1 MSTPSLG
8 RPLILLAFAS
18 SALHAQRPQLSS
30 GVRQYVVVDSPVV
43 IIRNVRVI
51 DGTGAAPR
59 ENQTVVIRDGRI
71 AAIGAATG
79 ADRGH
84 VVDGTGKSL
93 IPGFVM
99 LHEHLF
105 YPVGQGMY
113 AEQPSFPRL
122 YLGVGITTARTGG
135 SMDPY
140 ADIHIKRAI
149 DGGRI
154 PGPSLDVTAPYINGP
169 NPFTQMA
176 VIGSPEDARRHV
188 NYWADAGATSFKAY
202 MQISRAELRAAVEE
216 AHRRGMKITGHLCSV
231 TFREAAEIGIDNLE
245 HGLVAASDVMTGKR
259 PDACPGG
266 SGQVVSRLDI
276 PSDTTVQAIIR
287 ALVERR
293 VALTSTL
300 AVFEVSVPGRPSLP
314 RDAMALMTAE
324 GQLRYLRGRL
334 ASTSNPNNPW
344 ARALKNEM
352 IFEKMFADAG
362 GLLVVGTDPTSYGG
376 VIAGPASQ
384 MAIKLLVEAG
394 FTPVEAIRIATLNG
408 ATYLG
413 RADRIGT
420 IAVGKNAD
428 LVLIDGNPAQRID
441 DIERVE
447 IVFKDGVGYDAAK
460 LVASARA
467 TVGN

>member
-1 MSTPSLG
+1 MIRALV
-8 RPLILLAFAS
+8 LLTIGS
-18 SALHAQRPQLSS
+18 SVLRAQPTLSPA
-30 GVRQYVVVDSPVV
+30 VRQYVVADSPVV
-43 IIRNVRVI
+43 TIRNVRVI

-71 AAIGAATG
+71 AAIGATTG
-79 ADRGH
+79 AYQGH
-84 VVDGTGKSL
+84 VIDGTGKSL
-93 IPGFVM
+93 IPGLVM

-105 YPVGQGMY
+105 YPIGQGMY
-113 AEQPSFPRL
+113 GEQPSFPRL
-122 YLGVGITTARTGG
+122 YLAAGITTARTGG

-140 ADIHIKRAI
+140 ADINIKRAI
-149 DGGRI
+149 DDGRI

-169 NPFTQMA
+169 NPFTQMHL
-176 VIGSPEDARRHV
+176 VRTPDEARRHV
-188 NYWADAGATSFKAY
+188 SYWADAGATSFKAY
-202 MQISRAELRAAVEE
+202 MQISRETLRAAVDE
-216 AHRRGMKITGHLCSV
+216 AHKRGMKITGHLCSV

-245 HGLVAASDVMTGKR
+245 HGLVAASDVIPGKR
-259 PDACPGG
+259 PDTCPGG
-266 SGQVVSRLDI
+266 AGQVVSHLDVS
-276 PSDTTVQAIIR
+276 SDTTVRSIIR
-287 ALVERR
+287 ALVDRK

-300 AVFEVSVPGRPSLP
+300 AVFEVSVPGRPSLS
-314 RDAMALMTAE
+314 REVMELMTAE

-344 ARALKNEM
+344 AQALKNEM
-352 IFEKMFADAG
+352 RFEKMFADAG

-384 MAIKLLVEAG
+384 MAIELLVEAG
-394 FTPVEAIRIATLNG
+394 FTPLEAIRIATLNG

-428 LVLIDGNPAQRID
+428 LVLIDGNPAERIG
-441 DIERVE
+441 DIDRVE
-447 IVFKDGVGYDAAK
+447 IVFKDGIGYDAAK
-460 LVASARA
+460 LVAGARG